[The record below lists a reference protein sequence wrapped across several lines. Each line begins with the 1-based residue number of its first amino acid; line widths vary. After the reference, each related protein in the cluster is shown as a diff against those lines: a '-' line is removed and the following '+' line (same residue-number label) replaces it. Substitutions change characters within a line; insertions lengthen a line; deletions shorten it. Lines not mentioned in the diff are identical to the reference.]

1 MSNSGLSWLRSVH
14 PRGETRAVRTHRRS
28 SLRARARSEPL
39 RRRRATRLA
48 RLGAHPRRREGKRVS
63 VESVDV
69 AIVGYGPV
77 GQALALQLGRA
88 GHRVAV
94 FERFQEAYRMPRAVH
109 IDHEIMR
116 LLQDLGLADE
126 LADEMVAVSEYR
138 WFGADGEPLMTLG
151 QPAPS
156 ASGWEP
162 DYLFFQ
168 PALEATLDRAV
179 AAQPSVT
186 VQRGWAA
193 EKLET
198 ATNGARLTVRR
209 VQEDGPQGNTR
220 EIEARWVVGADG
232 ANSFVRESLGIDRRN

>member
-1 MSNSGLSWLRSVH
+1 
-14 PRGETRAVRTHRRS
+14 
-28 SLRARARSEPL
+28 
-39 RRRRATRLA
+39 
-48 RLGAHPRRREGKRVS
+48 VS
-63 VESVDV
+63 AESVDV

-88 GHRVAV
+88 GHRIAV

-109 IDHEIMR
+109 IDHEVMR

-126 LADEMVAVSEYR
+126 LAGEMVAVSEYR

-193 EKLET
+193 EPK
-198 ATNGARLTVRR
+198 G
-209 VQEDGPQGNTR
+209 Q
-220 EIEARWVVGADG
+220 GADHLQRVWTETGCTHGFGPDEAVKLIGTPVPPATHAIEDVFARQRHTGGPGGRG
-232 ANSFVRESLGIDRRN
+232 AHWLVTQELF